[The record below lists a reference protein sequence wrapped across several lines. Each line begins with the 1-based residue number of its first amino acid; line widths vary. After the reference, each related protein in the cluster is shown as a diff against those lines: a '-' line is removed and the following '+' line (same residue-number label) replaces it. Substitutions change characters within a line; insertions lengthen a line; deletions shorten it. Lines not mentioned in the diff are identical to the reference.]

1 MGSSGASPTSTGVVG
16 GVDMATQA
24 ELNALSAATAP
35 ISAIPRGNLTVFL
48 GDSTTLASDGPSTQV
63 LGESW
68 PVYLAMVSGQR
79 FRYVRNAGVAG
90 DTSTQML
97 ARFDTAVTPYSPNI
111 VTILAGIND
120 IAQGVV
126 LTTFQANI
134 IAMVAKCLAINARPV
149 LATITPNSSG
159 APTNTKEQV
168 QRFNSWLKRYA
179 AQQKIDILDFYSVLV
194 DPANGSYLSAYNA
207 DGVHPNA
214 AGMMAMAVHADAVLS
229 PLLPY
234 APPVLCQDDNDEN
247 NLLYKGCF
255 GGYSGAGLPTGWFDN
270 AGAGTSVLSYTTDA
284 AVPGQLLTIT
294 SSASAARQLVASNL
308 NMGATTM
315 PATIAGATTFS
326 LAVNPYTRGVLF
338 IGTGATFEIA
348 KVSSVTG
355 SGPYN
360 VTLTR
365 GLAFAHS
372 AGEAVI
378 VNGIVGDTMM
388 YDGLVTTDGG
398 LAVSAGLLFTGATGV
413 KAMSLLTRPMTR
425 KIFRQE
431 FLIPVG
437 ATIMQPYVQ
446 VAAGTGVTSF
456 GQLGLY
462 NVTRMGIA

>member
-1 MGSSGASPTSTGVVG
+1 MGSSGASPTSTGTIG
-16 GVDMATQA
+16 GVDMATQT

-48 GDSTTLASDGPSTQV
+48 GDSTTLASDGPATQV

-194 DPANGSYLSAYNA
+194 DPTNGSYLSAYNA
-207 DGVHPNA
+207 DGVHPST
-214 AGMMAMAVHADAVLS
+214 AGMMAMAVHANAVLG

-247 NLLYKGCF
+247 SLLYKGLF
-255 GGYSGAGLPTGWFDN
+255 TGYSGAGLPTSWFDN

-294 SSASAARQLVASNL
+294 SSASAARQIALSV
-308 NMGATTM
+308 NMGTTTM

-372 AGEAVI
+372 AGEAVV
-378 VNGIVGDTMM
+378 VNGAVGDTLV
-388 YDGLVTTDGG
+388 YSGLVTCDGG
-398 LAVSAGLLFTGATGV
+398 VTVSAGLLFTGATGV
-413 KAMSLLTRPMTR
+413 KAMSVLSRPMTR
-425 KIFRQE
+425 AIFRQE

-446 VAAGTGVTSF
+446 VAAGSGVTSF